1 MSIPKYGTCSKTFYE
16 RTTLMAT
23 GVRRLR
29 LRAYLVYGYG
39 RTWSIYGYGRTWS
52 TATDVIRFQLR
63 QKEAGIT
70 EISAVVGAAGVAL
83 LLWWTQFNC
92 TEMHTVRSAMT
103 V

>member
-23 GVRRLR
+23 GVQRLR

-39 RTWSIYGYGRTWS
+39 RTWS
-52 TATDVIRFQLR
+52 TATDVLRFQLR
-63 QKEAGIT
+63 QKEACIT

-83 LLWWTQFNC
+83 LLWWAQFNC
-92 TEMHTVRSAMT
+92 TEVHTVRSAMT
-103 V
+103 A